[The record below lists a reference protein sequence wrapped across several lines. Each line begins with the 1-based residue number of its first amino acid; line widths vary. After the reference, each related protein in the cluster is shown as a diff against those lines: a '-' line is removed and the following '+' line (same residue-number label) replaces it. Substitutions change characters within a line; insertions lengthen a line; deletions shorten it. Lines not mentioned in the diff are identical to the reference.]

1 MYKYYCKKC
10 KSTSLHTEV
19 KGNNTGLYCD
29 DCGAWVKW
37 LGKDE
42 LRAFKYSQKSQL
54 PKTSCDIPMPEVKT
68 KRKLTDNEY
77 DLINQ
82 AIESAK
88 CRIYRLKANYGST
101 EVHQKKA
108 ENQQKLME
116 ITIKALE
123 FYRDEYE

>member
-1 MYKYYCKKC
+1 MYQNCCKKC
-10 KSTSLHTEV
+10 GSTSLHTEV

-42 LRAFKYSQKSQL
+42 LRAFEHSQKSQL
-54 PKTSCDIPMPEVKT
+54 PKTSCNIPMPKVKT
-68 KRKLTDNEY
+68 KRQLTDEEY

-82 AIESAK
+82 AIESAR
-88 CRIYRLKANYGST
+88 CRIYRLKANSGST
-101 EVHQKKA
+101 EVHQKKS
-108 ENQQKLME
+108 ENQQELME
-116 ITIKALE
+116 ITIRALE